1 MVEKRKIK
9 FKIVCDS
16 RESFPHKQY
25 DGILYSD
32 HPRLKTIQEFQECI
46 QYLGYDCEYFGGI
59 YELIKACNHK
69 YQNNDSIF
77 INIGDGL
84 DQHYSRVQ
92 APILLELL
100 NVKYTNSNPFV
111 SALLSNKHYT
121 KLAVQEY
128 VKTPYGILFYN
139 DLPIPHRRIEKLTFP
154 VIVKPNTEGS
164 SVGITQQSVCNSP
177 EKVEQQIR
185 KMREEFQEI
194 LIEEYIPGYEVTNL
208 IFGNKNN
215 LIMNEV
221 IAFSVNNSL
230 FFEKEILGFKE
241 KILKKRQL
249 LPATQIL
256 NDDIIKKIKQTSA
269 LLMKEL
275 NIWAV
280 ARFDYRITQDNTI
293 ILLEI
298 NSAPR
303 LSKTTELGF
312 IANQYQ
318 TSYESLVNLYLKCVM
333 RRLHQS

>member
-1 MVEKRKIK
+1 MVEKKIK

-16 RESFPHKQY
+16 RESFPQKQY

-46 QYLGYDCEYFGGI
+46 QSLGYECEYFGGI
-59 YELIKACNHK
+59 YELVYACNHE
-69 YQNNDSIF
+69 YEDDGSIF

-100 NVKYTNSNPFV
+100 NVRYTNSNPFV

-121 KLAVQEY
+121 KLAVHEY
-128 VKTPYGILFYN
+128 VETPNGMLLYN
-139 DLPIPHRRIEKLTFP
+139 DLPIPHRLIEKLTFP

-164 SVGITQQSVCNSP
+164 SIGITQQSVCNSS
-177 EKVEQQIR
+177 ERVEEQVR
-185 KMREEFQEI
+185 KLGKEFQEI
-194 LIEEYIPGYEVTNL
+194 LIEEYISGYEVTNL

-215 LIMNEV
+215 IVMNEV
-221 IAFSVNNSL
+221 IAFSVNNNFL
-230 FFEKEILGFKE
+230 FKKEILGFEE
-241 KILKKRQL
+241 KVLKKREL
-249 LPATQIL
+249 LPVTHIL
-256 NDDIIKKIKQTSA
+256 NNDIIKKIKRTSA
-269 LLMKEL
+269 LLMEKL
-275 NIWAV
+275 NIYDV
-280 ARFDYRITQDNTI
+280 SRFDYRIKQNNNI

-312 IANQYQ
+312 IAKQHNA
-318 TSYESLVNLYLKCVM
+318 SYESFVDLYLNCAIQ
-333 RRLHQS
+333 RLY